1 MARYGPRRVDV
12 IHAGVHPKTFGRTI
26 VPHNCTHI
34 MANSEGKRYRE
45 ALDIIEDESEPVGL
59 QKAAE
64 LSKAT
69 ATANFDESID
79 MDLRLGV
86 DPQHADQMVRGS
98 ITLPNG
104 TGREVT
110 VLVLASEGKQAE
122 AEEAG
127 ADYVGLDEYID
138 RIQDENWLDF
148 DVAIATP
155 DVMGQVG
162 QLGRILGPRG
172 LMPNPKSGTVTMDV
186 AEAIEE
192 VKSGKIEFRVDRSGN
207 LHTAIGKASFS
218 AKELYENARALL
230 SEVIRLRPASSKGL
244 YLRSVTMS
252 ATMGPPVS
260 VDRSSVL
267 SEAR

>member
-1 MARYGPRRVDV
+1 MAK
-12 IHAGVHPKTFGRTI
+12 I
-26 VPHNCTHI
+26 
-34 MANSEGKRYRE
+34 EGKRYRE
-45 ALDIIEDESEPVGL
+45 AQDLVEEQDEPVGL
-59 QKAAE
+59 REAAE
-64 LSKAT
+64 LAKET

-79 MDLRLGV
+79 LDLRLGV
-86 DPQHADQMVRGS
+86 NPQHADQMVRGS

-110 VLVLASEGKQAE
+110 VLVLASEGKQEE

-148 DVAIATP
+148 DVVIATP

-172 LMPNPKSGTVTMDV
+172 LMPNPKSGTVTMDL

-192 VKSGKIEFRVDRSGN
+192 IKAGKIEFRVDSSGN
-207 LHTAIGKASFS
+207 LHTPIGKASFS
-218 AKELYENARALL
+218 PKELYENALALL
-230 SEVIRLRPASSKGL
+230 KEIVRLRPASASGL
-244 YLRSVTMS
+244 YLRSITMS
-252 ATMGPPVS
+252 ATMGPPVEI
-260 VDRSSVL
+260 DRSSIL
-267 SEAR
+267 SEVR

>member
-1 MARYGPRRVDV
+1 MAQ
-12 IHAGVHPKTFGRTI
+12 T
-26 VPHNCTHI
+26 
-34 MANSEGKRYRE
+34 EGKRYRE
-45 ALDIIEDESEPVGL
+45 ALDTIDEESEPVSL
-59 QKAAE
+59 ERAAE
-64 LSKAT
+64 LAKAT

-86 DPQHADQMVRGS
+86 DPRHADQMVRGS

-138 RIQDENWLDF
+138 RIQEENWLDF
-148 DVAIATP
+148 DVVIATP

-172 LMPNPKSGTVTMDV
+172 LMPNPKSGTVTMDL
-186 AEAIEE
+186 ADAIEE

-218 AKELYENARALL
+218 AKELYENAKALL
-230 SEVIRLRPASSKGL
+230 KEVVRLRPAASKGL

-252 ATMGPPVS
+252 ATMGPPVR